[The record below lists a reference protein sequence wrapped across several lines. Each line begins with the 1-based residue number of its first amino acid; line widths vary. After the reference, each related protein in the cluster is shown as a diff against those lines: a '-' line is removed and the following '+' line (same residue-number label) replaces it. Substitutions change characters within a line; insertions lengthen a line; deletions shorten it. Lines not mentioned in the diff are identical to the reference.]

1 MKINAKKSI
10 VVVSNCC
17 CHKFSSLTQLF
28 QMSPHPFHPQR
39 VLLVSKDPQD
49 IASGQT
55 EGEVFQGLF
64 CVSVAQISLAS
75 GFLFV

>member
-1 MKINAKKSI
+1 MMLQGSWACTESR
-10 VVVSNCC
+10 
-17 CHKFSSLTQLF
+17 
-28 QMSPHPFHPQR
+28 PHPFHPQR

-75 GFLFV
+75 DFLFVAT